1 MIGIEFEG
9 DLTPLV
15 EDGEAIEQRIAGQAS
30 GILPFIGQLGA
41 EDIREAFAR
50 QGSPSGSP
58 WRALSHPYAEDKARR
73 YGGKPILQRTGALL
87 ASIGYQVEGDEVL
100 IGSVNGPLYAGM
112 QGDREFAD
120 HSAEMEDE
128 AEEATGLYFTEGRT
142 S

>member
-1 MIGIEFEG
+1 MTFEG
-9 DLTPLV
+9 DLTPLI

-50 QGSPSGSP
+50 QSSPEGTP
-58 WRALSHPYAEDKARR
+58 WRALSHPYAEEKARR

-87 ASIGYQVEGDEVL
+87 ASISYRVEGDELL
-100 IGSVNGPLYAGM
+100 IGSVGGPVYAGM
-112 QGDREFAD
+112 QGDREYAD
-120 HSAEMEDE
+120 HSVQFEDD